1 MPWPLPWI
9 YYYVKAVMFL
19 LSVACVESWFSK
31 IKLIKTRLRNQL
43 AQTNLNNLLGI
54 LTEAPINFQDDE
66 YEYWE
71 TSYLTI
77 IWRTIEIDL

>member
-1 MPWPLPWI
+1 
-9 YYYVKAVMFL
+9 MFP

-54 LTEAPINFQDDE
+54 LTEAPINFQDDMNTLLIKSQNPSMRTKL
-66 YEYWE
+66 WE
-71 TSYLTI
+71 TLYLTI
-77 IWRTIEIDL
+77 LWRTTEIDL

>member
-1 MPWPLPWI
+1 
-9 YYYVKAVMFL
+9 MFP
-19 LSVACVESWFSK
+19 LSVGCVESWFSK

-66 YEYWE
+66 YEY
-71 TSYLTI
+71 SV
-77 IWRTIEIDL
+77 D